1 MMLQSPSYSLHLIGR
16 VRTWL
21 SIKYYM
27 SCWVD
32 VVIIHNL
39 SYKKIVQSF
48 THMLVVDKHSYIDSA
63 EAINFNFSD
72 TGLFGVKVR
81 GAAD

>member
-1 MMLQSPSYSLHLIGR
+1 
-16 VRTWL
+16 
-21 SIKYYM
+21 
-27 SCWVD
+27 
-32 VVIIHNL
+32 
-39 SYKKIVQSF
+39 
-48 THMLVVDKHSYIDSA
+48 MLVVDKHSYIDSA